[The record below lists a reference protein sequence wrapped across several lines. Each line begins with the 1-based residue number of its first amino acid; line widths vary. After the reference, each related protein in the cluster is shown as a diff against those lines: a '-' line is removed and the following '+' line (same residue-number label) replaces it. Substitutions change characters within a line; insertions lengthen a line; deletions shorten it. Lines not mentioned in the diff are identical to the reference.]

1 MSGPLPGEQQSAAW
15 LSRNRQEGRVPAYLG
30 AGSEQQAQES
40 VATPGGAGTHTPK
53 GFAVTSVNTAL
64 TRFQSPAIYSER
76 RSEALVPMEG
86 CQFRLHIREHY
97 GTTLFSLV
105 PPNVPSPTTH
115 VGLSSSILF
124 LLRSDI
130 KLSVTT

>member
-1 MSGPLPGEQQSAAW
+1 
-15 LSRNRQEGRVPAYLG
+15 
-30 AGSEQQAQES
+30 
-40 VATPGGAGTHTPK
+40 
-53 GFAVTSVNTAL
+53 
-64 TRFQSPAIYSER
+64 
-76 RSEALVPMEG
+76 MEG

-105 PPNVPSPTTH
+105 PQNVPGPTTH